1 MRKLIFTLL
10 MSLLVFGYS
19 QAQVIFDPA
28 THTGELPTGASIVTI
43 DGVKYLKCPLNGW
56 ETSFAVPEVALSAN
70 ITKFKATAMFKE
82 GTSGFTLSQVMSFI
96 KLVDNS
102 TSEWAEAAL
111 IKEASTADVSNYSS
125 DILIPE
131 ATITHVQ
138 LAGQNIVDWKAVV
151 GDTLFIGAIIA
162 YDPHLIFDPAM
173 YAEGPYLGND
183 AMNIVSVEGEKYLKV
198 ELAGWNSVFQVS
210 STILE
215 DDYNMFSAVAK
226 YEVGTS
232 GFELS
237 NINTFIQLA
246 HGDPWATFG
255 KIEGTSSATFTEYSA
270 DITTAGGEVNA
281 IQVAGQEKTN
291 WTELT
296 GDFLYIGKIMAYK
309 YDNTVLFDP
318 ATFDGE
324 LGAGMEIVDL
334 DGTKYLKVTS
344 EASWT
349 HTLTIDD
356 YNTDTYNTVTTTM
369 KWAAGTSGLTAD
381 HAQTVVNIQTAGVT
395 GNAASLTMYPSETE
409 LAEVNGMITP
419 ATTVNTLQFFVQ
431 QDEGSWPTV
440 AGAEIYLGKIVASFV
455 ALEPVTP
462 PNTSDINFTDLTV
475 DVNGLY
481 DDAFDAAIENVINRV
496 ALGTVNGVDA
506 AENAEVTENADSY
519 AYWYSVFDLDN
530 FYLYIDVTDNDPV
543 DLGDSESPW
552 NNDGV
557 EVFVDIKDRRY
568 VGWDRIDGQQ
578 HQFRF
583 NVGTSGPAHGS
594 DDDASITGLGMP
606 DFFGVNDTTNIQY
619 AIVKGSNGY
628 AIEMA
633 IPWATFFRTS
643 AQTDNKQA
651 VADAASGVFNNK
663 KIAFEVSLLDASAL
677 DTRKSIMN
685 WANNTGEDRAYE
697 TTEFWGQ
704 VRLNGGPEGILNKIA
719 TRTLSV
725 YPNPADNY
733 LNIAMDNLD
742 RVEVY
747 NILGA
752 QVLNAK
758 MNYSNWLDVSLLK
771 TGVYIVKATDAK
783 GKVAVAKFNKK

>member
-56 ETSFAVPEVALSAN
+56 ETSFAVPAVTLGAN

-82 GTSGFTLSQVMSFI
+82 GTSGFTLSQVLSFI

-102 TSEWAEAAL
+102 TSGWAEAAL
-111 IKEASTADVSNYSS
+111 IKEASTAEVSNYSS

-131 ATITHVQ
+131 ATITNVQ
-138 LAGQNIVDWKAVV
+138 LAGQNKVDWDGVV
-151 GDTLFIGAIIA
+151 GDTLFVGAIIA

-173 YAEGPYLGND
+173 YAEGQFQGSD
-183 AMNIVSVEGEKYLKV
+183 AMNIVTIEGEKYLKV

-232 GFELS
+232 GFALD
-237 NINTFIQLA
+237 NINTFVQLA

-255 KIEGTSSATFTEYSA
+255 KIEATSSATFTEYSA
-270 DITTAGGEVNA
+270 DITTQGGDVTA

-296 GDFLYIGKIMAYK
+296 GDFLYLGKVTAYK

-318 ATFDGE
+318 ATFTGE
-324 LGAGMEIVDL
+324 LTSGMEIVDIE
-334 DGTKYLKVTS
+334 GTKYLKVTS
-344 EASWT
+344 EDSWT
-349 HTLTIDD
+349 HTLAIDD
-356 YNTDTYNTVTTTM
+356 YNTDIYNTVITNI
-369 KWAAGTSGLTAD
+369 KWAAGTSGLTAE
-381 HAQTVVNIQTAGVT
+381 HAQTVVNIQTAGVE
-395 GNAASLTMYPSETE
+395 GNVAEIKLRPSPTDFTDVD
-409 LAEVNGMITP
+409 AMITP

-440 AGAEIYLGKIVASFV
+440 AGAEIYLGKIIASFV
-455 ALEPVTP
+455 ELEPVTP
-462 PNTSDINFTDLTV
+462 PNTTDIVFTELTV

-481 DDAFDAAIENVINRV
+481 DDAYDNSTENLINRV
-496 ALGTVNGVDA
+496 ALGSVDGVAA
-506 AENAEVTENADSY
+506 AEGVEVDENSDSY

-530 FYLYIDVTDNDPV
+530 FYIYIDVNDNDPV
-543 DLGDSESPW
+543 DLGTSESPW

-557 EVFVDIKDRRY
+557 EVFIDIKDRRY

-583 NVGTSGPAHGS
+583 NVGTEGPAHGS
-594 DDDASITGLGMP
+594 DDDAGITALGMP
-606 DFFGVNDTTNIQY
+606 NFFGVNDTTNIQY

-643 AQTDNKQA
+643 AQDDNKQA
-651 VADAASGVFNNK
+651 VADAATGVFNNK
-663 KIAFEVSLLDASAL
+663 KIAFEVSLLDASAV
-677 DTRKSIMN
+677 DVRKSIMN
-685 WANNTGEDRAYE
+685 WANNTGEDKAYE

-704 VRLNGGPEGILNKIA
+704 VSLKGGPEGILNKIA
-719 TRTLSV
+719 TRSLSV

-733 LNIAMDNLD
+733 LNIAMNNLD
-742 RVEVY
+742 KVEVY

-752 QVLNAK
+752 QVLNTK
-758 MNYSNWLDVSLLK
+758 MNHSNWLDVSSLK

-783 GKVAVAKFNKK
+783 GKIAIAKFNKK